1 MYMYHRRMM
10 ILFFIVFIITMS
22 YYNELKE
29 GFNYYDKNIS
39 SSKYAQLYEDYRDL
53 LIKVNDS
60 VSPTNLDSY
69 YNYIRNTN

>member
-1 MYMYHRRMM
+1 MM